1 MRMIEDKPN
10 DEIKEI
16 DGTKGFYL
24 CSPLLNTECMKEN
37 CYINNGPC
45 CHTVNKEHSQQHLLD
60 SITNLR
66 RENERFRT
74 QLNAYENPD
83 DLTLFYMWLDEKA
96 KDKMKELQQE
106 NEYLK
111 KNQRFHKK
119 FGSDYIF
126 CLEGD
131 KETYKDMVL
140 EKQEEIE
147 QLQQAVK
154 ESITLLWKSDIST
167 SKGLEIINILRSCL
181 KSE

>member
-1 MRMIEDKPN
+1 MLMIEDKTN
-10 DEIKEI
+10 DETKEI

-60 SITNLR
+60 STTNLQR
-66 RENERFRT
+66 
-74 QLNAYENPD
+74 
-83 DLTLFYMWLDEKA
+83 
-96 KDKMKELQQE
+96 E

-154 ESITLLWKSDIST
+154 ESINLLWKSDIST
-167 SKGLEIINILRSCL
+167 SKGLEIINILLSCL

>member
-1 MRMIEDKPN
+1 MIEDRLN

-16 DGTKGFYL
+16 
-24 CSPLLNTECMKEN
+24 LNKLKETAD
-37 CYINNGPC
+37 YPKINYSSYDKSFNETIDNVAMIKSFAC
-45 CHTVNKEHSQQHLLD
+45 KQLLD
-60 SITNLR
+60 YITN
-66 RENERFRT
+66 
-74 QLNAYENPD
+74 
-83 DLTLFYMWLDEKA
+83 
-96 KDKMKELQQE
+96 LQQE

-154 ESITLLWKSDIST
+154 ESINLLWKSDIST

>member
-60 SITNLR
+60 STTNLQR
-66 RENERFRT
+66 
-74 QLNAYENPD
+74 
-83 DLTLFYMWLDEKA
+83 
-96 KDKMKELQQE
+96 E